1 MYNFILYKLKFE
13 IDHKFFTNTR
23 ISVRRSQL
31 EITVVWQMR
40 QQDTSKQGTRLQENR
55 NVMCQKVEISKYEK
69 LDSFICIR
77 MQDS

>member
-31 EITVVWQMR
+31 EITVVWQMK

-55 NVMCQKVEISKYEK
+55 NVMCQKVEISK
-69 LDSFICIR
+69 
-77 MQDS
+77 